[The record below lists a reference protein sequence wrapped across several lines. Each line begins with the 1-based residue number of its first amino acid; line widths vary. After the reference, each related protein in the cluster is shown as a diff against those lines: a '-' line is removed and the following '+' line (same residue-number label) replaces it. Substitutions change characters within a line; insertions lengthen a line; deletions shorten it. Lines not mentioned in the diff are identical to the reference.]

1 MRYIKLFED
10 FKQNNVEG
18 TLITQD
24 DIIKCIKDGGVIYTT
39 MIKDLPDNDPESA
52 IKPVDIDDD
61 GLITVEIDGKEYSV
75 DLKDV
80 EKIEY

>member
-10 FKQNNVEG
+10 FKQNNQEG

-39 MIKDLPDNDPESA
+39 IIKDLPDNNPESA
-52 IKPVDIDDD
+52 IKPIDIDED
-61 GLITVEIDGKEYSV
+61 GLITVEIDGEEYSV

-80 EKIEY
+80 EKIEM

>member
-10 FKQNNVEG
+10 FKQNNGEG
-18 TLITQD
+18 TLITSD

-39 MIKDLPDNDPESA
+39 IIKNLPDNDPKDS

-80 EKIEY
+80 EKIEF